1 MTIYIDTRP
10 QLDWV
15 ELEYSGDEVADVPL
29 FSIEYKVGKGDGF
42 FLKITDPR
50 AFDKWEFYDTIDQAK
65 AAAQADYEARTA
77 ERFRKVEVP
86 SKRKYQDHDSPDV
99 DVHIHGYNTAIDA
112 LMEVILVAHNPRSR
126 GMIDSVTKATL
137 PESLH
142 TKP

>member
-1 MTIYIDTRP
+1 MTLYIDTRP
-10 QLDWV
+10 QLEWV

-77 ERFRKVEVP
+77 ERFRAVEVP
-86 SKRKYQDHDSPDV
+86 KHLPED
-99 DVHIHGYNTAIDA
+99 NTASLECEYGWNSCVDA
-112 LMEVILVAHNPRSR
+112 LMEAILVAHNPRSR
-126 GMIDSVTKATL
+126 GIIDSVTKATL